1 MVAPVSGRVEGP
13 HPVRE
18 AAIVINIGDNIAAFE
33 RQMSDF
39 ARSQLPFATAMAL
52 NDTAADVKDAE
63 ETELAKALDRPTPFT
78 RRGLF
83 VSRASKRKLTAIVGF
98 KDIQAAYLALQV
110 EGGRRSPKGRA
121 ILVPVGQRLNKY
133 GNMPRGAV
141 ARMLKRPDVFVAS
154 KSDPKTKHL
163 RPGIYQ
169 RNSRKGRRNAAP
181 NLLVA
186 FEDEAQ
192 YRPRLR
198 FDHVA
203 ERRALARIERNFLRR
218 LEQALATAR

>member
-1 MVAPVSGRVEGP
+1 MPPGASVSGGHAVIRVD
-13 HPVRE
+13 
-18 AAIVINIGDNIAAFE
+18 DNIAAFE

-39 ARSQLPFATAMAL
+39 ARSQLPFATALAL
-52 NDTAADVKDAE
+52 NDTAAEVKDAE
-63 ETELAKALDRPTPFT
+63 ETEVEKALDRPTPFT

-98 KDIQAAYLALQV
+98 KDTQAAYLAFQV
-110 EGGRRSPKGRA
+110 AGGHRAPKGRA

-133 GNMPRGAV
+133 GNMPRSAV

-154 KSDPKTKHL
+154 QSDPRTKHL

-169 RNSRKGRRNAAP
+169 RNSKKGRRGAAP

-186 FEDEAQ
+186 FEDGAK

-203 ERRALARIERNFLRR
+203 ERRASAMFERKFMHR